1 MPASFIFSENRP
13 TRRFSFMSNS
23 VHVKILPL
31 LVFLSIFFSGFLCS
45 SNANADMPEVIAKDF
60 SPLSGVVVMVG
71 DGEVIVDLDE
81 SKGLAKGDLLS
92 VMSAGEKLV
101 HPETGKVLGNLEKVK
116 GILKVTRVKDGFSHT
131 RSLQSKGIN
140 IGDTVRR
147 YEKISAVFWDYTGE
161 GKTVFL
167 RLRDELSHMSW
178 MEFDTAQKVKPQD
191 PAMIPE
197 TEMAVVFI
205 LKDNSLQVRDPEF
218 LIIREYTL
226 SESMVQQEF
235 SSFSNEKTIVPA
247 PAIVP
252 VYEPKKGQISRDLS
266 RNISEEATQKDP
278 VGSALE
284 SAEPVVGVSP
294 AAPQLTVSEGVKP
307 VFQDLHHMDQL
318 PGGPVLMADF
328 LPDKNGLL
336 LAATDGQKIR
346 IFQVTDKILLLMEK
360 DSPIYAPIL
369 SLSWWKPQNSSSPML
384 AIVNWLDDKPA
395 STLFSWDNNRLQLVK
410 DRIPRFIAAFDT
422 DGDRMPETLL
432 GQEYDPQEFF
442 SYKIQELKLIGND
455 VEYKKPSLKLPRQF
469 TVFGGLLSDFT
480 GDGVTEAAFIRNE
493 ILYIYSGK
501 DAVFKSSK
509 KMGGSLSRLTYKMN
523 PEAKHIMTNSV
534 SIEISPVAV
543 DLDGNGI
550 NEIIAV
556 ASDRNLFSNTGI
568 SSGVESTWLTIL
580 KFEDNTFKEGTIGEK
595 MGTPIQGMTAFEDKL
610 FLVVSETGSVFSK
623 GGQSRLM
630 QLPLAQ

>member
-1 MPASFIFSENRP
+1 
-13 TRRFSFMSNS
+13 
-23 VHVKILPL
+23 
-31 LVFLSIFFSGFLCS
+31 
-45 SNANADMPEVIAKDF
+45 
-60 SPLSGVVVMVG
+60 
-71 DGEVIVDLDE
+71 
-81 SKGLAKGDLLS
+81 
-92 VMSAGEKLV
+92 
-101 HPETGKVLGNLEKVK
+101 
-116 GILKVTRVKDGFSHT
+116 
-131 RSLQSKGIN
+131 
-140 IGDTVRR
+140 
-147 YEKISAVFWDYTGE
+147 
-161 GKTVFL
+161 
-167 RLRDELSHMSW
+167 
-178 MEFDTAQKVKPQD
+178 
-191 PAMIPE
+191 MIPE

-205 LKDNSLQVRDPEF
+205 LKDNTLQVRDPEF
-218 LIIREYTL
+218 LIIREYSL
-226 SESMVQQEF
+226 SESVAQQKF
-235 SSFSNEKTIVPA
+235 SSFGNEKTIA
-247 PAIVP
+247 PAAPAVVP
-252 VYEPKKGQISRDLS
+252 VYEPEKGQVSRDLS
-266 RNISEEATQKDP
+266 RNISEETTQKDP
-278 VGSALE
+278 AGPALE

-294 AAPQLTVSEGVKP
+294 AAPRLTVSEGVKP

-318 PGGPVLMADF
+318 PGGPVVMADF
-328 LPDKNGLL
+328 LPNENGLL

-410 DRIPRFIAAFDT
+410 NRIPRFIAAFDT

-442 SYKIQELKLIGND
+442 SSRIQEIKLIGND
-455 VEYKKPSLKLPRQF
+455 IEYKKPSFKLPRQF
-469 TVFGGLLSDFT
+469 TVFGGLISDFT
-480 GDGVTEAAFIRNE
+480 GDGVAETAFIRNE

-501 DAVFKSSK
+501 DPVFKSSK

-550 NEIIAV
+550 NEMIAV

-595 MGTPIQGMTAFEDKL
+595 MGTPIQGMTVFEDKL